1 MSPPRPVPD
10 TPGPGQES
18 VWDYPRPPRVERTDE
33 TVEIRLGGVVVAR
46 TSRALRVLETSHP
59 PVYYLPPHGVRWDLL
74 EPAPGRSFCEFKG
87 DASYVTIVAGGQRS
101 ERAGWLY
108 RDPTPAFRSIAGY
121 VAFYASRV
129 DEARVGDEVV
139 LFGDGLHGSPTAHD
153 WAEACDT
160 IGYEIVTRVGAR
172 VPRRYVGDVKTVTV

>member
-1 MSPPRPVPD
+1 MK
-10 TPGPGQES
+10 PGHES
-18 VWDYPRPPRVERTDE
+18 VWEYPRPPRVE
-33 TVEIRLGGVVVAR
+33 TVKDRVVVRFAGELIAD
-46 TSRALRVLETSHP
+46 TAEALRVLETSHP

-87 DASYVTIVAGGQRS
+87 DASYVTIVAGGRRS

-139 LFGDGLHGSPTAHD
+139 LGQPGDFYGGWITSWVAGPFKGGPGTTG
-153 WAEACDT
+153 W
-160 IGYEIVTRVGAR
+160 
-172 VPRRYVGDVKTVTV
+172 